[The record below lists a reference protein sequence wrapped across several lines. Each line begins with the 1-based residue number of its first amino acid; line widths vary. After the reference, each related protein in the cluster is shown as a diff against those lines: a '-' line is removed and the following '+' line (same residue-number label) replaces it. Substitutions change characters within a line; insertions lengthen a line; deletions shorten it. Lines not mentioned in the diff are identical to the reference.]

1 MTCNKRRGQEDCV
14 GVTRGGQGQRLGNKQ
29 NTSMCRERT
38 RSGAPH
44 PALAPFLAVSLP
56 LRSKLRELLHKLP
69 HGLLVL
75 LPQLLPQLGS
85 GLPILGVCFI

>member
-1 MTCNKRRGQEDCV
+1 MTCN
-14 GVTRGGQGQRLGNKQ
+14 
-29 NTSMCRERT
+29 
-38 RSGAPH
+38 SGEL
-44 PALAPFLAVSLP
+44 ALC
-56 LRSKLRELLHKLP
+56 SKLRELLHKLP